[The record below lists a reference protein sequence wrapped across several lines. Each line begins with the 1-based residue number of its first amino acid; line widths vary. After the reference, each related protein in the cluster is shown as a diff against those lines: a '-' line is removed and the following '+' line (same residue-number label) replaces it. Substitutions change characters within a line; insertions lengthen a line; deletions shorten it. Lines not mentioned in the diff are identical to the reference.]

1 MIIGTPLDCNLCERI
16 PCNYTL
22 ADKDSGEYET
32 QVDPKFNAN
41 WVKKICTATAIDGFI
56 AYFPFILLVMAL
68 VIVLIERVFI
78 RYLEVPSESFKNNL
92 MTDPFQSEIY

>member
-1 MIIGTPLDCNLCERI
+1 MEGSDGNF
-16 PCNYTL
+16 
-22 ADKDSGEYET
+22 KD
-32 QVDPKFNAN
+32 QIDPKFNMA

-78 RYLEVPSESFKNNL
+78 RFAMLTLLLGINEF
-92 MTDPFQSEIY
+92 T

>member
-1 MIIGTPLDCNLCERI
+1 MLTNSINIILNSKSGTPLDCNICERI
-16 PCNYTL
+16 PCNYTI
-22 ADKDSGEYET
+22 ADKDSGEYVK

-78 RYLEVPSESFKNNL
+78 R
-92 MTDPFQSEIY
+92 